1 VIVRRPEEKRPNG
14 YLRSRF
20 LVGTA
25 LAALAAAPKAHADS
39 AIGTST
45 PLGTQLNPAGNSFFL
60 PDDPMGVSSFFQN
73 SRSPSGLLYPRP
85 YLYPR
90 MVQSQSNPDW
100 WSSGWAEIGYLGTA
114 GNTGAASFR
123 EYGDLSA
130 GPIINSAG
138 FLAENRDSAFYMSA
152 NVGSVGRSDQTY
164 QLTLGR
170 YGAFSGTLFFDSIPH
185 VFSTNARIL
194 WDGAG
199 TGRLTLPPGLTPGAS
214 TPTQVQSVLASLFP
228 GEVSL
233 TREKAGMSF
242 TYTPHELSEVFFRFG
257 YEDREGTRPLG
268 ATFGYPFQNGA
279 TELVEPIEYRTF
291 DVNAGA
297 RFKGETLQANLTY
310 AGSFFRNDIPALVWD
325 NPGLT
330 GLAPGGYIPTQ
341 GQMALPPDNDYHT
354 VKGDL
359 AWAFTRGRF
368 AASASYASMKQN
380 SSLLP
385 PTVGTGVIN
394 GVTGPIN
401 LANWNTVGALSQDT
415 ALAEISTFN
424 GFAQLQFNPTPQLR
438 LDFEVRNR
446 NEDNKTNYV
455 ALNPLT
461 GQYGYIAL
469 DGGLAPFIPSL
480 SGVYEPTVAG
490 QRVQIRNIPF
500 ATDTLTLTAKA
511 SYRFANRNRLELS
524 YANKSVDHSVREVGD
539 SDDHRFSAQFVTR
552 AREWA
557 TTRVSYEF
565 ATLNGDTYAS
575 YPYGPYNSTSLSGYI
590 PRYPTGDAPF
600 TLGPLRKYD
609 IADRT
614 EQALK
619 SQTNF
624 ILADNVDL
632 QLGGNFR
639 IYDYD
644 ADYGLKS
651 ARNFNI
657 NAELTYQVSLATNF
671 NVFYSF
677 QGHKREAANINPLG
691 GSPDDS
697 AGSPTYPLANAWT
710 EEADDKN
717 HVFGA
722 GIRHRI
728 GSVTIDLD
736 YTFTYGDSGM
746 SYTYASPGAF
756 FNILT
761 PAQAGNAF
769 PENTFRHHLVQTSV
783 LWKYTEKLGVRG
795 YYRFEHEEMEDF
807 HYTGLTQVIDNNI
820 YLAAIPE
827 SYTAHVFGIFFQYSY

>member
-1 VIVRRPEEKRPNG
+1 MTRLAEKRRNG
-14 YLRSRF
+14 SSRSH
-20 LVGTA
+20 LLAGTA
-25 LAALAAAPKAHADS
+25 FVVIAAASHARADS
-39 AIGTST
+39 AAGVST
-45 PLGTQLNPAGNSFFL
+45 PFGTQLNPAGNSLYL
-60 PDDPMGVSSFFQN
+60 PNDPMGMSQFFQN

-85 YLYPR
+85 LLYPG

-100 WSSGWAEIGYLGTA
+100 WSSGWAEVGYLGTA

-130 GPIINSAG
+130 GPVINSAG
-138 FLAENRDSAFYMSA
+138 FLAENRDTAFYLSGS
-152 NVGSVGRSDQTY
+152 VGSVGRSDQTY

-170 YGAFSGTLFFDSIPH
+170 YGAFTGTVFFDSIPH
-185 VFSTNARIL
+185 VFSTNAKVL

-214 TPTQVQSVLASLFP
+214 TSTQVQSVLATLFP

-257 YEDREGTRPLG
+257 YEEREGTRPLG
-268 ATFGYPFQNGA
+268 ATFGYPYQNGA

-291 DVNAGA
+291 DINAGA

-330 GLAPGGYIPTQ
+330 NLTPGSYIPPQ

-385 PTVGTGVIN
+385 PTIGAGVIN
-394 GVTGPIN
+394 GLAGPIDM
-401 LANWNTVGALSQDT
+401 ANWNTINALSRDT

-424 GFAQLQFNPTPQLR
+424 GFAQLQFNPTPRLR

-455 ALNPLT
+455 AYNPLT

-469 DGGLAPFIPSL
+469 DGGLAPYIPSL
-480 SGVYEPTVAG
+480 SGVYEPTIAG

-511 SYRFANRNRLELS
+511 GYRLANRDRIEIA
-524 YANKSVDHSVREVGD
+524 YANKSVDHSNREVGD
-539 SDDHRFSAQFVTR
+539 ADDHRFSAQFVTR
-552 AREWA
+552 AREWG

-565 ATLNGDTYAS
+565 ASLSGDTYLP
-575 YPYGPYNSTSLSGYI
+575 YPYGAYNSTSLPGYT
-590 PRYPTGDAPF
+590 PAYPTGDAPF

-619 SQTNF
+619 TQTNF
-624 ILADNVDL
+624 MLAEGVDL

-651 ARNFNI
+651 ARNYNF

-671 NVFYSF
+671 NIFYSF
-677 QGHKREAANINPLG
+677 QGHKREAANINPDG

-697 AGSPTYPLANAWT
+697 PGSPTYPLENVWT
-710 EEADDKN
+710 EEAEDKN
-717 HVFGA
+717 HVLGA
-722 GIRHRI
+722 GIRHQI
-728 GSVTIDLD
+728 NSVTIDLN
-736 YTFTYGDSGM
+736 YAFTYGDSSLGY
-746 SYTYASPGAF
+746 SYATPGAF
-756 FNILT
+756 FYNVT
-761 PAQAGNAF
+761 PEQAGTGF

-783 LWKYTEKLGVRG
+783 LWKYTQNIGVRG
-795 YYRFEHEEMEDF
+795 YYRLEHEEIEDF

-820 YLAAIPE
+820 YLATIPE
-827 SYTAHVFGIFFQYSY
+827 NYTAHVFGVFFQYSY